1 MGTNGIKKN
10 MVWIILNVSFFQTYV
25 LGQSSSTSYAGH
37 GFGALAGLL
46 IGVFVL
52 VNRKVEDWEVIFKW
66 LAFGSYGILVT
77 VNFFLCGRSVVDHLF
92 SDHLRSIF

>member
-1 MGTNGIKKN
+1 MRENFKIKLLFKNCLLEKNGN
-10 MVWIILNVSFFQTYV
+10 VWDLEKHGLSLSVSLFQTYV

-66 LAFGSYGILVT
+66 LAFASYGILVT
-77 VNFFLCGRSVVDHLF
+77 VDF
-92 SDHLRSIF
+92 